1 MEQIRELLSRT
12 RNEVDA
18 KLQEYLAIHDPLLK
32 GLEDSINYSLFS
44 GGKRIRPIF
53 CLVVGDIF
61 SVPKE
66 KLMAVACALEMIHT
80 ASLIM
85 DDLPHMDNER
95 TRRGKPA
102 NHLVYGQDVA
112 SLASVGLLTRAYEV
126 VLNDPGLPD
135 TVKTKVT
142 GKLAEVVGID
152 GMVGG
157 QYADLK
163 YLNSSIEYPTLE
175 YIHIHKTASLF
186 VASGETAAIAG
197 GASTAETDAIRTFA
211 RNVGFAFQISD
222 DLLDA
227 TGNEAEMGKSANRD
241 KGNFITVFGVEK
253 SKELV
258 GKYIQDAISAIRIF
272 DGRNDR
278 LLALGQMLVGRRS

>member
-1 MEQIRELLSRT
+1 VNQLKTELYAMK
-12 RNEVDA
+12 NYVDQ
-18 KLQEYLAIHDPLLK
+18 KLQEYLAIDEPLLK
-32 GLEDSINYSLFS
+32 GLGDSINYSLFS

-61 SVPKE
+61 GVPKE
-66 KLMAVACALEMIHT
+66 RLMSVACALEMIHT

-95 TRRGKPA
+95 MRRGKPA

-135 TVKTKVT
+135 AVKTKVT
-142 GKLAEVVGID
+142 SKLAEVVGIE

-186 VASGETAAIAG
+186 VASGETAAIVG
-197 GASTAETDAIRTFA
+197 GSSDSEIDAIRLFA
-211 RNVGFAFQISD
+211 RNLGFAFQISD
-222 DLLDA
+222 DILDA
-227 TGNEAEMGKSANRD
+227 TGDEAEMGKPVNSD
-241 KGNFITVFGVEK
+241 KANFITLLGVEK

-258 GKYIQDAISAIRIF
+258 KRYTQDAINAVKLF
-272 DGRNDR
+272 DGRNEK

>member
-1 MEQIRELLSRT
+1 MNQIQSELHEMK
-12 RNEVDA
+12 NFVDQ
-18 KLQEYLAIHDPLLK
+18 KLRDYLAINDPLLK
-32 GLEDSINYSLFS
+32 GLQDSINYSLFS

-53 CLVVGDIF
+53 CLVVGEIF
-61 SVPKE
+61 GVPKE
-66 KLMAVACALEMIHT
+66 RLMSVACALEMIHT

-95 TRRGKPA
+95 MRRGKAA

-126 VLNDPGLPD
+126 VLNDNGLHD
-135 TVKTKVT
+135 SVKTKVT
-142 GKLAEVVGID
+142 SKLAEVVGID

-186 VASGETAAIAG
+186 VASGESAAIAG
-197 GASTAETDAIRTFA
+197 GASEAETNAIRLFA
-211 RNVGFAFQISD
+211 HNVGFAFQISD
-222 DLLDA
+222 DLLDV
-227 TGNEAEMGKSANRD
+227 TGNETEMGKSANHD

-258 GKYIQDAISAIRIF
+258 EKYIRDAIGAIKLF
-272 DGRNDR
+272 DGRNEK
-278 LLALGQMLVGRRS
+278 LMALGQMLVGRKS

>member
-1 MEQIRELLSRT
+1 M
-12 RNEVDA
+12 NEIKAVFYEMKSYIDQ
-18 KLQEYLAIHDPLLK
+18 KLQEYLAIDEPLLK
-32 GLEDSINYSLFS
+32 GLQDSINYSLFS

-53 CLVVGDIF
+53 CFIVGDIF
-61 SVPKE
+61 HIPKE
-66 KLMAVACALEMIHT
+66 KLTSVACALEMIHT

-85 DDLPHMDNER
+85 DDLPHMDDER

-112 SLASVGLLTRAYEV
+112 SLASVGLLTRSYEV

-135 TVKTKVT
+135 AVKTKVVS
-142 GKLAEVVGID
+142 KLAEVVGID

-186 VASGETAAIAG
+186 VASGETAAIVG
-197 GASTAETDAIRTFA
+197 GASTPEIDAIHLFA
-211 RNVGFAFQISD
+211 RNLGFAFQISD

-227 TGNEAEMGKSANRD
+227 TGNETEMGKSVKSD
-241 KGNFITVFGVEK
+241 KGNFITLLGIGK
-253 SKELV
+253 SKELME
-258 GKYIQDAISAIRIF
+258 KYTRNAMDAVKLF
-272 DGRNDR
+272 DGRNEK
-278 LLALGQMLVGRRS
+278 LLALGQMLLGRRS